1 MVRAEDLVL
10 DPYTVEMSLDEA
22 CLTSTSAHG
31 DSPRERAHT
40 KEEIVH
46 QIDDNL
52 LC

>member
-1 MVRAEDLVL
+1 MVRAENLVL

-31 DSPRERAHT
+31 DSPRERART
-40 KEEIVH
+40 KKEIVH
-46 QIDDNL
+46 RINDNL